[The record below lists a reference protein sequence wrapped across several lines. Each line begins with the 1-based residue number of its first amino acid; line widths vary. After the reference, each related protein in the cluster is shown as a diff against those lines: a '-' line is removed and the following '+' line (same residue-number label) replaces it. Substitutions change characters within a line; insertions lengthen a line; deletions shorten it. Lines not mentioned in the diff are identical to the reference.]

1 MYDTLYSLLRKS
13 MSGSRSGIHR
23 TFASSVF
30 LFLTP
35 ERRCLLRQADNQMK
49 LWQCVDNG
57 LGCDDLQVEKAVAPL
72 ARLCPIRSLVS
83 GMASITLVNYPF
95 LKWVISR

>member
-1 MYDTLYSLLRKS
+1 MCEYVGRV
-13 MSGSRSGIHR
+13 RV
-23 TFASSVF
+23 SVF
-30 LFLTP
+30 PP
-35 ERRCLLRQADNQMK
+35 ERRCLLRQADNQKK
-49 LWQCVDNG
+49 LWQCVDNS

-95 LKWVISR
+95 

>member
-1 MYDTLYSLLRKS
+1 MGFTKA
-13 MSGSRSGIHR
+13 
-23 TFASSVF
+23 FFFSSSF
-30 LFLTP
+30 FTP